1 MSNKRNLAQYPK
13 KKKKNKEE
21 MKNFNRDEE
30 RDQEI
35 VIKIE
40 RSILRYRLQPDKWST
55 PPIGWWGGLETVIRL
70 YSVPWNAE
78 VFRANA

>member
-1 MSNKRNLAQYPK
+1 MSE
-13 KKKKNKEE
+13 KKKKNKEK

-40 RSILRYRLQPDKWST
+40 RSILRYRLQPDK
-55 PPIGWWGGLETVIRL
+55 
-70 YSVPWNAE
+70 
-78 VFRANA
+78 